1 MTKHVGIKLPDD
13 LIAQLKECRMIAILG
28 TFSEKG
34 VPSTTPLQCVYP
46 KGPESLLLTIAKDD
60 ESYHNMVWQKKV
72 TLTFLGDNNVAYT
85 ILGRAGVVRAP
96 SMVHPLMNVVR
107 IDIIDVISDE
117 SALIRIDRGVLW
129 SYTCPEA
136 QELIEG
142 LFGELKELAVKL

>member
-107 IDIIDVISDE
+107 IDIIDVVSDE